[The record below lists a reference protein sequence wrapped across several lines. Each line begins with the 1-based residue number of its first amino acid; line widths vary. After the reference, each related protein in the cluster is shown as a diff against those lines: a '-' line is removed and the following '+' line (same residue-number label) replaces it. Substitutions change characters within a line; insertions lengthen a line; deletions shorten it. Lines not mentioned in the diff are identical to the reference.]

1 VKPLTAFE
9 GGHLEGLFFDLDD
22 TFLTHGVLTRDAY
35 EALWGLHDAGMRLV
49 AVTGRPSGWAEV
61 FVRQWPIDGAV
72 TENGAV
78 HVVRDARG
86 ARVHAPSSL
95 PERVAALEVL
105 VRDVHRAMPHVRLA
119 DDNHHRRSDR
129 AWDIGEHATVPPD
142 EVEALAAIVRGAGA
156 RTTRS
161 TVHLHASFEVDDK
174 ASGAVRFATEHF
186 GIDAGRALTTWA
198 FVGDSPNDGAC
209 FAAFRTT
216 FGVANV
222 RRYLRRLSV
231 PPRFVT
237 LAERGA
243 GFAEL
248 ANALRAGSRRDPA
261 LQPVHPR

>member
-1 VKPLTAFE
+1 VKPLSAFDSR
-9 GGHLEGLFFDLDD
+9 LEGLFFDLDD

-35 EALWGLHDAGMRLV
+35 DALWSLRDAGIRLV

-78 HVVRDARG
+78 HVVRDGRG
-86 ARVHAPSSL
+86 TRVHTPAGL
-95 PERVAALEVL
+95 PERIALLEALVA
-105 VRDVHRAMPHVRLA
+105 DVQRAMPHVRLA

-129 AWDIGEHATVPPD
+129 AWDIGEHATLAAD
-142 EVEALAAIVRGAGA
+142 EIEALAAIVRSAGA

-174 ASGAVRFATEHF
+174 ASGAVRFARERF
-186 GIDAGRALTTWA
+186 DVDAGRALTTWG

-222 RRYLRRLSV
+222 RRYVRCLSV

-248 ANALRAGSRRDPA
+248 ARALRAGSRGDPA